1 MIKIKTEPSKKV
13 TNTSSR
19 LRWGVEKRLEFI
31 DFRLYWDGRIN
42 RADLTDFFDISVPQA
57 STDLRQYGAT
67 APDNMIYDK
76 SAKCY
81 LATDLF
87 TPKYISSG
95 SKSYIN
101 ELLSIDLGLI
111 KPEGSYINNV
121 PSFAFLPRPRRSI
134 EPTTL
139 FKILNAINNH
149 LAIEIEYQS
158 MSNPQPVK
166 RWISP
171 HALANDNY
179 RWHIRAY
186 CHEREAFRDFVFGR
200 IVSFGGEKETESRAI
215 EDVKWNTYVTLCIGP
230 NPACS
235 KLQQKATE
243 YDYEMLN
250 GKAEI
255 KVNIALLFYLLRTLG
270 LLWVESGTSDP
281 ISQHIILLNRDELQ
295 PVLDNL

>member
-1 MIKIKTEPSKKV
+1 MTKGSKNNMNK
-13 TNTSSR
+13 NSQ

-42 RADLTDFFDISVPQA
+42 RGDLTNFFDISVPQA
-57 STDLRQYGAT
+57 SNDLRQYDAIASG
-67 APDNMIYDK
+67 NMIYDK

-87 TPKYISSG
+87 TPKLISPESE
-95 SKSYIN
+95 SYIN
-101 ELLSIDLGLI
+101 ELLSVDLGLI
-111 KPEGSYINNV
+111 KPEGSYIKKM

-134 EPTTL
+134 EPATL
-139 FKILNAINNH
+139 FKILNAINNK

-158 MSNPQPVK
+158 MSQPQPVK

-171 HALANDNY
+171 HSLANDNY

-186 CHEREAFRDFVFGR
+186 CHERDDFRDFVFGR
-200 IVSFGGEKETESRAI
+200 IVSLGGVKETDASI
-215 EDVKWNTYVTLCIGP
+215 SNDTKWNTNVTIYIGP

-235 KLQQKATE
+235 ELQQKATE
-243 YDYEMLN
+243 YDYGMID

-255 KVNIALLFYLLRTLG
+255 NVSIALLFYLLRTLG
-270 LLWVESGTSDP
+270 LSTKDP
-281 ISQHIILLNRDELQ
+281 DNKDSASHHIILTNKSELKSI
-295 PVLDNL
+295 LENL

>member
-1 MIKIKTEPSKKV
+1 MAEFSKKT
-13 TNTSSR
+13 TNVSSR

-42 RADLTDFFDISVPQA
+42 RADLTNFFEISVPQA
-57 STDLRQYGAT
+57 SKDLGQYEAI
-67 APDNMIYDK
+67 APDNIIYDR

-87 TPKYISSG
+87 TPKFIPSG
-95 SKSYIN
+95 SESYIN
-101 ELLSIDLGLI
+101 ELLSVDLGLI
-111 KPEGSYINNV
+111 KPEGSYINNI
-121 PSFAFLPRPRRSI
+121 PSFAFLPRVRRSI

-186 CHEREAFRDFVFGR
+186 CHEREGFRDFVFGR
-200 IVSFGGEKETESRAI
+200 IVSFGEQRETESRAT
-215 EDVKWNTYVTLCIGP
+215 DDSDWNTYVTLCIGP
-230 NPACS
+230 NPKCS
-235 KLQQKATE
+235 VLQQKATE
-243 YDYEMLN
+243 YDYEMIN

-255 KVNIALLFYLLRTLG
+255 KVRIALLFYLLRTLG
-270 LLWVESGTSDP
+270 LSRVEQDGSDP
-281 ISQHIILLNRDELQ
+281 ASQHIILTNRDELQ
-295 PVLDNL
+295 PILDNL